1 MSLVDP
7 ASPAATPETGTAVAP
22 VKKTQKDVDE
32 AAIEA
37 SKAPIIEHLIELRTR
52 LIRAMVAFIVLFIV
66 RFYFAPQIYNILV
79 WPFANAARA
88 LKHDPALIYTGPLEY
103 FFTQL
108 QVAAFGAL
116 FFAFPVIASELYK
129 FVAPGLYSHEKRA
142 FLPYLIATPVLF
154 VLGALVVYFLAMPL
168 LMRFALGMQE
178 LDPNAP
184 AKITLLPKV
193 ADYLSLIMT
202 LVFAFGICFQL
213 PVVLTLLGRVGII
226 DSAWLRANRKYAIVF
241 VFVIAAVL
249 TPPDVISQF
258 ALAVPT
264 LLLYELSIFAVAMV
278 ERKPEPDEGEQT
290 T

>member
-1 MSLVDP
+1 
-7 ASPAATPETGTAVAP
+7 
-22 VKKTQKDVDE
+22 
-32 AAIEA
+32 
-37 SKAPIIEHLIELRTR
+37 
-52 LIRAMVAFIVLFIV
+52 
-66 RFYFAPQIYNILV
+66 
-79 WPFANAARA
+79 
-88 LKHDPALIYTGPLEY
+88 
-103 FFTQL
+103 
-108 QVAAFGAL
+108 
-116 FFAFPVIASELYK
+116 
-129 FVAPGLYSHEKRA
+129 
-142 FLPYLIATPVLF
+142 
-154 VLGALVVYFLAMPL
+154 
-168 LMRFALGMQE
+168 MQE